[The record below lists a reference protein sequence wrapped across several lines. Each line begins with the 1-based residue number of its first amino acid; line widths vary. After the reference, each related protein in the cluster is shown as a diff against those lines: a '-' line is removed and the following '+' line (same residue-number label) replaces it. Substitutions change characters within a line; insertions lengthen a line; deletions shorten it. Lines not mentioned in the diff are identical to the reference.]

1 MKKKRYLV
9 LADGAVFEG
18 YAFGADCEKTG
29 ELVFA
34 TGMVGYIETLTD
46 PSYCGQIV
54 MQTFP
59 LIGNYGII
67 SEDFEGQPLLHGYVV
82 REYCDYPSNFRSE
95 YDLDTFLKKHS
106 IPGIYGVDTREI
118 TNLIRENG
126 VVNARLCDSVP
137 EQLDDVRTYR
147 VERAVETASTK
158 EIKEYLPENEKKHVV
173 LIDYGAK
180 ANIIRSL
187 VKRGCRVTAVP
198 YNTPYEKILSMK
210 PDGIMLSN
218 GPGDPT
224 DNAYSIEQIKGLLG
238 KVPLFGI
245 CLGHQLTA
253 LADGGRTVKLKY
265 GHRGGNQPCRFTDSK
280 KCYITSQNHGYA
292 VVGDSTKHGKESLVN
307 ANDGTNEG
315 MDYPALHAFT
325 VQFHPEA
332 CAGPLDTAFLF
343 DKFMTL
349 MEEFENAAL

>member
-9 LADGAVFEG
+9 LADGSVFEG
-18 YAFGADCEKTG
+18 YAFGADVEKTG

-59 LIGNYGII
+59 LIGNYGMIP
-67 SEDFEGQPLLHGYVV
+67 EDFEGKPLLHGYVV

-95 YDLDTFLKKHS
+95 YDLDRFLKENG

-118 TNLIRENG
+118 TNLIREKG
-126 VVNARLCDSVP
+126 VVNAILCDSP
-137 EQLDDVRTYR
+137 EQDLNALAAYR
-147 VERAVETASTK
+147 VTDVVKTASTD
-158 EIKEYLPENEKKHVV
+158 EIVEFLPEKEERHVA
-173 LIDYGAK
+173 LIDFGEK
-180 ANIIRSL
+180 NNIVRSL

-198 YNTPYEKILSMK
+198 YDTPAETILAMK

-218 GPGDPT
+218 GPGDPA
-224 DNAYSIEQIKGLLG
+224 DNVYSIEQIRKLLG

-253 LADGGRTVKLKY
+253 LADGGKTVKLKY
-265 GHRGGNQPCRFTDSK
+265 GHRGGNQPCKNLKSGTCF
-280 KCYITSQNHGYA
+280 ITSQNHGYA
-292 VVGDSTKHGKESLVN
+292 VLGDSTVHGVESFIN
-307 ANDGTNEG
+307 ANDKTNEG
-315 MDYPALHAFT
+315 MDYPELNAFT

-332 CAGPLDTAFLF
+332 CSGPLDTDFLF
-343 DKFMTL
+343 DKFIKM
-349 MEEFENAAL
+349 MEEN

>member
-9 LADGAVFEG
+9 LADGSVFEG
-18 YAFGADCEKTG
+18 YAFGADVEKTG

-67 SEDFEGQPLLHGYVV
+67 PEDFEGKPLLHGYVV

-95 YDLDTFLKKHS
+95 YDLDRFLKENG

-118 TNLIRENG
+118 TNLIREKG
-126 VVNARLCDSVP
+126 VVNAILCDSP
-137 EQLDDVRTYR
+137 EQDLSALAAYR
-147 VERAVETASTK
+147 VTDAVKTASTD
-158 EIKEYLPENEKKHVV
+158 EIVEFLPEKEERHVA
-173 LIDYGAK
+173 LIDFGEK
-180 ANIIRSL
+180 NNIVRSL

-198 YNTPYEKILSMK
+198 YDTPAETILAMK

-218 GPGDPT
+218 GPGDPA
-224 DNAYSIEQIKGLLG
+224 DNVYSIEQIRKLLG

-253 LADGGRTVKLKY
+253 LADGGKTVKLKY
-265 GHRGGNQPCRFTDSK
+265 GHRGGNQPCKNLKSGTCF
-280 KCYITSQNHGYA
+280 ITSQNHGYA
-292 VVGDSTKHGKESLVN
+292 VLGDSTEHGVESFIN
-307 ANDGTNEG
+307 ANDKTNEG
-315 MDYPALHAFT
+315 MDYPGLNAFT

-332 CAGPLDTAFLF
+332 CSGPLDTDFLF
-343 DKFMTL
+343 DKFIKM
-349 MEEFENAAL
+349 MEEN

>member
-9 LADGAVFEG
+9 LADGSVFEG
-18 YAFGADCEKTG
+18 YAFGADVEKTG

-67 SEDFEGQPLLHGYVV
+67 PEDFEGKPLLHGYVV

-95 YDLDTFLKKHS
+95 YDLDRFLKENG

-118 TNLIRENG
+118 TNLIREKG
-126 VVNARLCDSVP
+126 VVNAILCDSP
-137 EQLDDVRTYR
+137 EQDLNALAAYR
-147 VERAVETASTK
+147 VTDAVKTASTD
-158 EIKEYLPENEKKHVV
+158 EIVEFLPEKEERHVA
-173 LIDYGAK
+173 LIDFGEK
-180 ANIIRSL
+180 NNIVRSL

-198 YNTPYEKILSMK
+198 YDTPAETILAMK

-218 GPGDPT
+218 GPGDPA
-224 DNAYSIEQIKGLLG
+224 DNVYSIEQIRKLLG
-238 KVPLFGI
+238 KAPLFGI

-253 LADGGRTVKLKY
+253 LADGGKTVKLKY
-265 GHRGGNQPCRFTDSK
+265 GHRGGNQPCKNLKSGTCF
-280 KCYITSQNHGYA
+280 ITSQNHGYA
-292 VVGDSTKHGKESLVN
+292 VLGDSTEHGVESFIN
-307 ANDGTNEG
+307 ANDKTNEG
-315 MDYPALHAFT
+315 MDYPGLNAFT

-332 CAGPLDTAFLF
+332 CSGPLDTDFLF
-343 DKFMTL
+343 DKFIKM
-349 MEEFENAAL
+349 MEEN

>member
-9 LADGAVFEG
+9 LADGSVFEG
-18 YAFGADCEKTG
+18 YAFGADVEKTG

-67 SEDFEGQPLLHGYVV
+67 PEDFEGKPLLHGYVV

-95 YDLDTFLKKHS
+95 YDLDRFLKENG

-118 TNLIRENG
+118 TNLIREKG
-126 VVNARLCDSVP
+126 VVNAILYDSP
-137 EQLDDVRTYR
+137 EQDLNALAAYR
-147 VERAVETASTK
+147 VTDAVKTASTD
-158 EIKEYLPENEKKHVV
+158 EIVEFLPEKEERHVA
-173 LIDYGAK
+173 LIDFGEK
-180 ANIIRSL
+180 NNIVRSL

-198 YNTPYEKILSMK
+198 YDTPAETILAMK

-218 GPGDPT
+218 GPGDPA
-224 DNAYSIEQIKGLLG
+224 DNVYSIEQIRKLLG

-253 LADGGRTVKLKY
+253 LADGGKTVKLKY
-265 GHRGGNQPCRFTDSK
+265 GHRGGNQPCKNLKSGTCF
-280 KCYITSQNHGYA
+280 ITSQNHGYA
-292 VVGDSTKHGKESLVN
+292 VLGDSTVHGVESFIN
-307 ANDGTNEG
+307 ANDKTNEG
-315 MDYPALHAFT
+315 MDYPGLNAFT

-332 CAGPLDTAFLF
+332 CSGPLDTDFLF
-343 DKFMTL
+343 DKFIKM
-349 MEEFENAAL
+349 MEEN

>member
-9 LADGAVFEG
+9 LADGSVFEG
-18 YAFGADCEKTG
+18 YAFGADVEKTG

-59 LIGNYGII
+59 LIGNYGMIP
-67 SEDFEGQPLLHGYVV
+67 EDFEGKPLLHGYVV

-95 YDLDTFLKKHS
+95 YDLDRFLKENG

-118 TNLIRENG
+118 TNLIREKG
-126 VVNARLCDSVP
+126 VVNAVLCDSP
-137 EQLDDVRTYR
+137 GQDLSALAAYR
-147 VERAVETASTK
+147 VTDAVKTASTD
-158 EIKEYLPENEKKHVV
+158 EIVEFLPEKEERHVA
-173 LIDYGAK
+173 LIDFGEK
-180 ANIIRSL
+180 NNIVRSL

-198 YNTPYEKILSMK
+198 YDTPAETILAMK

-218 GPGDPT
+218 GPGDPA
-224 DNAYSIEQIKGLLG
+224 DNVYSIEQIRKLLG

-253 LADGGRTVKLKY
+253 LADGGKTVKLKY
-265 GHRGGNQPCRFTDSK
+265 GHRGGNQPCKNLKSGTCF
-280 KCYITSQNHGYA
+280 ITSQNHGYA
-292 VVGDSTKHGKESLVN
+292 VLGDSTVHGVESFIN
-307 ANDGTNEG
+307 ANDKTNEG
-315 MDYPALHAFT
+315 MDYPGLNAFT

-332 CAGPLDTAFLF
+332 CSGPLDTDFLF
-343 DKFMTL
+343 DKFIKM
-349 MEEFENAAL
+349 MEEN

>member
-9 LADGAVFEG
+9 LADGSVFEG
-18 YAFGADCEKTG
+18 YAFGADVEKTG

-67 SEDFEGQPLLHGYVV
+67 PEDFEGKPLLHGYVV

-95 YDLDTFLKKHS
+95 YDLDRFLKENG

-118 TNLIRENG
+118 TNLIREKG
-126 VVNARLCDSVP
+126 VVNAILCDSP
-137 EQLDDVRTYR
+137 EQDLNALAAYR
-147 VERAVETASTK
+147 VTDAVKTASTD
-158 EIKEYLPENEKKHVV
+158 EIVEFLPEKEERHVA
-173 LIDYGAK
+173 LIDFGEK
-180 ANIIRSL
+180 NNIVRSL

-198 YNTPYEKILSMK
+198 YDTPAETILAMK

-218 GPGDPT
+218 GPGDPA
-224 DNAYSIEQIKGLLG
+224 DNVYSIEQIRKLLG

-253 LADGGRTVKLKY
+253 LADGGKTVKLKY
-265 GHRGGNQPCRFTDSK
+265 GHRGGNQPCKNLKSGTCF
-280 KCYITSQNHGYA
+280 ITSQNHGYA
-292 VVGDSTKHGKESLVN
+292 VLGDSTVHGVESFIN
-307 ANDGTNEG
+307 ANDKTNEG
-315 MDYPALHAFT
+315 MDYPGLNAFT

-332 CAGPLDTAFLF
+332 CSGPLDTDFLF
-343 DKFMTL
+343 DKFIKM
-349 MEEFENAAL
+349 MEEN

>member
-9 LADGAVFEG
+9 LADGSVFEG
-18 YAFGADCEKTG
+18 YAFGADVEKTG

-67 SEDFEGQPLLHGYVV
+67 PEDFEGKPLLHGYVV

-95 YDLDTFLKKHS
+95 YDLDRFLKENG

-118 TNLIRENG
+118 TNLIREKG
-126 VVNARLCDSVP
+126 VVNAILCDSP
-137 EQLDDVRTYR
+137 EQDFSALAAYR
-147 VERAVETASTK
+147 VTDAVKTASTD
-158 EIKEYLPENEKKHVV
+158 EIVEFLPEKEERHVA
-173 LIDYGAK
+173 LIDFGEK
-180 ANIIRSL
+180 NNIVRSL

-198 YNTPYEKILSMK
+198 YDTPAETILAMK

-218 GPGDPT
+218 GPGDPA
-224 DNAYSIEQIKGLLG
+224 DNVYSIEQLKKLLG

-253 LADGGRTVKLKY
+253 LADGGKTVKLKY
-265 GHRGGNQPCRFTDSK
+265 GHRGGNQPCKNLKSGTCF
-280 KCYITSQNHGYA
+280 ITSQNHGYA
-292 VVGDSTKHGKESLVN
+292 VLGDSTVHGVESFIN
-307 ANDGTNEG
+307 ANDKTNEG
-315 MDYPALHAFT
+315 MDYPGLNAFT

-332 CAGPLDTAFLF
+332 CSGPLDTDFLF
-343 DKFMTL
+343 DRFIKM
-349 MEEFENAAL
+349 MEENANAAL

>member
-9 LADGAVFEG
+9 LADGSVFEG
-18 YAFGADCEKTG
+18 YAFGADVEKTG

-67 SEDFEGQPLLHGYVV
+67 PEDFEGKPLLHGYVV

-95 YDLDTFLKKHS
+95 YDLDRFLKENG

-118 TNLIRENG
+118 TNLIREKG
-126 VVNARLCDSVP
+126 VVNAVLCDSP
-137 EQLDDVRTYR
+137 GQDLSALAAYR
-147 VERAVETASTK
+147 VTDAVKTASTD
-158 EIKEYLPENEKKHVV
+158 EIVEFLPEKEERHVA
-173 LIDYGAK
+173 LIDFGEK
-180 ANIIRSL
+180 NNIVRSL

-198 YNTPYEKILSMK
+198 YDTPAETILAMK

-218 GPGDPT
+218 GPGDPA
-224 DNAYSIEQIKGLLG
+224 DNVYSIEQIRKLLG

-253 LADGGRTVKLKY
+253 LADGGKTVKLKY
-265 GHRGGNQPCRFTDSK
+265 GHRGGNQPCKNLKSGTCF
-280 KCYITSQNHGYA
+280 ITSQNHGYA
-292 VVGDSTKHGKESLVN
+292 VLGDSTVHGVESFIN
-307 ANDGTNEG
+307 ANDKTNEG
-315 MDYPALHAFT
+315 MDYPGLNAFT

-332 CAGPLDTAFLF
+332 CSGPLDTDFLF
-343 DKFMTL
+343 DKFIKM
-349 MEEFENAAL
+349 MEEN

>member
-9 LADGAVFEG
+9 LADGSVFEG
-18 YAFGADCEKTG
+18 YAFGADVEKTG

-59 LIGNYGII
+59 LIGNYGMIP
-67 SEDFEGQPLLHGYVV
+67 EDFEGKPLLHGYVV

-95 YDLDTFLKKHS
+95 YDLDRFLKENG

-118 TNLIRENG
+118 TNLIREKG
-126 VVNARLCDSVP
+126 VVNAVLCDSP
-137 EQLDDVRTYR
+137 GQDLSALAAYR
-147 VERAVETASTK
+147 VTDAVKTASTD
-158 EIKEYLPENEKKHVV
+158 EIVEFLPEKEERHVA
-173 LIDYGAK
+173 LIDFGEK
-180 ANIIRSL
+180 NNIVRSL

-198 YNTPYEKILSMK
+198 YDTPAETILAMK

-218 GPGDPT
+218 GPGDPA
-224 DNAYSIEQIKGLLG
+224 DNVYSIEQIRKLLG
-238 KVPLFGI
+238 KAPLFGI

-253 LADGGRTVKLKY
+253 LADGGKTVKLKY
-265 GHRGGNQPCRFTDSK
+265 GHRGGNQPCKNLKSGTCF
-280 KCYITSQNHGYA
+280 ITSQNHGYA
-292 VVGDSTKHGKESLVN
+292 VLGDSTEHGVESFIN
-307 ANDGTNEG
+307 ANDKTNEG
-315 MDYPALHAFT
+315 MDYPGLNAFT

-332 CAGPLDTAFLF
+332 CSGPLDTDFLF
-343 DKFMTL
+343 DKFIKM
-349 MEEFENAAL
+349 MEEN

>member
-9 LADGAVFEG
+9 LADGSVFDG
-18 YAFGADCEKTG
+18 YAFGADVEKTG

-59 LIGNYGII
+59 LIGNYGMIP
-67 SEDFEGQPLLHGYVV
+67 EDFEGKPLLHGYVV

-95 YDLDTFLKKHS
+95 YDLDRFLKENG

-118 TNLIRENG
+118 TNLIREKG
-126 VVNARLCDSVP
+126 VVNAVLCDSP
-137 EQLDDVRTYR
+137 GQDLSALAAYR
-147 VERAVETASTK
+147 VTDAVKTASTD
-158 EIKEYLPENEKKHVV
+158 EIVEFLPEKEERHVA
-173 LIDYGAK
+173 LIDFGEK
-180 ANIIRSL
+180 NNIVRSL

-198 YNTPYEKILSMK
+198 YDTPAETILAMK

-218 GPGDPT
+218 GPGDPA
-224 DNAYSIEQIKGLLG
+224 DNVYSIKQIRKLLG
-238 KVPLFGI
+238 KAPLFGI

-253 LADGGRTVKLKY
+253 LADGGKTVKLKY
-265 GHRGGNQPCRFTDSK
+265 GHRGGNQPCKNLKSGTCF
-280 KCYITSQNHGYA
+280 ITSQNHGYA
-292 VVGDSTKHGKESLVN
+292 VLGDSTEHGVESFIN
-307 ANDGTNEG
+307 ANDKTNEG
-315 MDYPALHAFT
+315 MDYPGLNAFT

-332 CAGPLDTAFLF
+332 CSGPLDTDFLF
-343 DKFMTL
+343 DKFIKM
-349 MEEFENAAL
+349 MEEN

>member
-9 LADGAVFEG
+9 LADGSVFEG
-18 YAFGADCEKTG
+18 FAFGADCEKTG

-34 TGMVGYIETLTD
+34 TGMEGYIETLTD

-67 SEDFEGQPLLHGYVV
+67 REDFEGKPLLHGYVV
-82 REYCDYPSNFRSE
+82 REYCDYPSNFRCE
-95 YDLDTFLKKHS
+95 YELDRFLKENG

-118 TNLIRENG
+118 TNLIREKG
-126 VVNARLCDSVP
+126 VVNAVLCDSP
-137 EQLDDVRTYR
+137 GQDLAMLREYR
-147 VERAVETASTK
+147 VTDAVKTASTK
-158 EIKEYLPENEKKHVV
+158 EITDFPPEKEEKHVV

-180 ANIIRSL
+180 MNIIRSL

-198 YNTPYEKILSMK
+198 YDTPAETILGMN

-218 GPGDPT
+218 GPGDPA
-224 DNAYSIEQIKGLLG
+224 DNVYSIEQLKKLLG

-253 LADGGRTVKLKY
+253 LADGGKTVKLKY
-265 GHRGGNQPCRFTDSK
+265 GHRGGNQPCKNVASG

-292 VVGDSTKHGKESLVN
+292 VLGDSTVHGVESFIN
-307 ANDGTNEG
+307 ANDKTNEG
-315 MDYPALHAFT
+315 MDYPELNTFT

-332 CAGPLDTAFLF
+332 CSGPLDTDFLF
-343 DKFMTL
+343 DKFIKM
-349 MEEFENAAL
+349 MEEN

>member
-1 MKKKRYLV
+1 MKMRKKRYLV
-9 LADGAVFEG
+9 LADGTVFEG
-18 YAFGADCEKTG
+18 FAFGADIEKTG

-34 TGMVGYIETLTD
+34 TGMEGYIETLTD

-67 SEDFEGQPLLHGYVV
+67 PEDFEGKPLLHGYVV
-82 REYCDYPSNFRSE
+82 REYCDYPSNFRCE
-95 YDLDTFLKKHS
+95 YELDRFLKENG

-118 TNLIRENG
+118 TNLIREKG
-126 VVNARLCDSVP
+126 VVNALICGNP
-137 EQLDDVRTYR
+137 EQDLNKLQAYKVTD
-147 VERAVETASTK
+147 AVKIASTK
-158 EIKEYLPENEKKHVV
+158 EITEYLPEKVGRHVV

-180 ANIIRSL
+180 MNIIRSL

-198 YNTPYEKILSMK
+198 YNTPAQTILGMN

-218 GPGDPT
+218 GPGDPA
-224 DNAYSIEQIKGLLG
+224 DNVYSIEQLRKLLG

-253 LADGGRTVKLKY
+253 LADGGKTVKLKY
-265 GHRGGNQPCRFTDSK
+265 GHRGGNQPCKNVSTG

-292 VVGDSTKHGKESLVN
+292 VLGDSTVHGVESFIN
-307 ANDGTNEG
+307 ANDKTNEG
-315 MDYPALHAFT
+315 MDYPELNAFT

-332 CAGPLDTAFLF
+332 CSGPLDTDFLF
-343 DKFMTL
+343 DKFIKM
-349 MEEFENAAL
+349 MEEN

>member
-9 LADGAVFEG
+9 LADGSVFEG
-18 YAFGADCEKTG
+18 YAFGADVEKTG

-59 LIGNYGII
+59 LIVNYGMIP
-67 SEDFEGQPLLHGYVV
+67 EDFEGKPLLHGYVV

-95 YDLDTFLKKHS
+95 YDLDRFLKENG

-118 TNLIRENG
+118 TNLIREKG
-126 VVNARLCDSVP
+126 VVNAVLCDSP
-137 EQLDDVRTYR
+137 GQDLSALAAYR
-147 VERAVETASTK
+147 VTDAVKTASTD
-158 EIKEYLPENEKKHVV
+158 EIVEFLPEKEERHVA
-173 LIDYGAK
+173 LIDFGEK
-180 ANIIRSL
+180 NNIVRSL

-198 YNTPYEKILSMK
+198 YDTPAETILAMK

-218 GPGDPT
+218 GPGDPA
-224 DNAYSIEQIKGLLG
+224 DNVYSIEQIRKLLG
-238 KVPLFGI
+238 KAPLFGI

-253 LADGGRTVKLKY
+253 LADGGKTVKLKY
-265 GHRGGNQPCRFTDSK
+265 GHRGGNQPCKNLKSGTCF
-280 KCYITSQNHGYA
+280 ITSQNHGYA
-292 VVGDSTKHGKESLVN
+292 VLGDSTEHGVESFIN
-307 ANDGTNEG
+307 ANDKTNEG
-315 MDYPALHAFT
+315 MDYPGLNAFT

-332 CAGPLDTAFLF
+332 CSGPLDTDFLF
-343 DKFMTL
+343 DKFIKM
-349 MEEFENAAL
+349 MEEN

>member
-9 LADGAVFEG
+9 LADGSVFEG
-18 YAFGADCEKTG
+18 FAFGADVEKTG

-59 LIGNYGII
+59 LIGNYGMIPG
-67 SEDFEGQPLLHGYVV
+67 DFEGKPLLHGYVV

-95 YDLDTFLKKHS
+95 YDLDRFLKENG

-118 TNLIRENG
+118 TNLIREKG
-126 VVNARLCDSVP
+126 VVNAILCDSP
-137 EQLDDVRTYR
+137 EQDLSALAAYR
-147 VERAVETASTK
+147 VTDAVKTASTD
-158 EIKEYLPENEKKHVV
+158 EIVEFLPEKEERHVA
-173 LIDYGAK
+173 LIDFGEK
-180 ANIIRSL
+180 NNIVRSL

-198 YNTPYEKILSMK
+198 YDTPAETILAMK

-218 GPGDPT
+218 GPGDPA
-224 DNAYSIEQIKGLLG
+224 DNVYSIEQIRKLLG

-253 LADGGRTVKLKY
+253 LADGGKTVKLKY
-265 GHRGGNQPCRFTDSK
+265 GHRGGNQPCKNLKSGTCF
-280 KCYITSQNHGYA
+280 ITSQNHGYA
-292 VVGDSTKHGKESLVN
+292 VLGDSTVHGVESFIN
-307 ANDGTNEG
+307 ANDKTNEG
-315 MDYPALHAFT
+315 MDYPELNAFT

-332 CAGPLDTAFLF
+332 CSGPLDTDFLF
-343 DKFMTL
+343 DKFIKM
-349 MEEFENAAL
+349 MEEN

>member
-9 LADGAVFEG
+9 LADGSVFEG
-18 YAFGADCEKTG
+18 YAFGADVEKTG

-67 SEDFEGQPLLHGYVV
+67 PEDFEGKPLLHGYVV

-95 YDLDTFLKKHS
+95 YDLDRFLKENG

-118 TNLIRENG
+118 TNLIREKG
-126 VVNARLCDSVP
+126 VVNAILCDSP
-137 EQLDDVRTYR
+137 EQDLSALAAYR
-147 VERAVETASTK
+147 VTDAVKTASTD
-158 EIKEYLPENEKKHVV
+158 EIVEFLPEKEERHVA
-173 LIDYGAK
+173 LIDFGEK
-180 ANIIRSL
+180 NNIVRSL

-198 YNTPYEKILSMK
+198 YDTPAETILAMK

-218 GPGDPT
+218 GPGDPA
-224 DNAYSIEQIKGLLG
+224 DNVYSIEQIRKLLG

-253 LADGGRTVKLKY
+253 LADGGKTVKLKY
-265 GHRGGNQPCRFTDSK
+265 GHRGGNQPCKNLKSGTCF
-280 KCYITSQNHGYA
+280 ITSQNHGYA
-292 VVGDSTKHGKESLVN
+292 VLGDSTVHGVESFIN
-307 ANDGTNEG
+307 ANDKTNEG
-315 MDYPALHAFT
+315 MDYPGLNAFT

-332 CAGPLDTAFLF
+332 CSGPLDTDFLF
-343 DKFMTL
+343 DKFIKM
-349 MEEFENAAL
+349 MEEN

>member
-9 LADGAVFEG
+9 LADGSVFEG
-18 YAFGADCEKTG
+18 FAFGADCEKTG

-34 TGMVGYIETLTD
+34 TGMEGYIETLTD

-67 SEDFEGQPLLHGYVV
+67 REDFEGKPLLHGYVV
-82 REYCDYPSNFRSE
+82 REYCDYPSNFRCE
-95 YDLDTFLKKHS
+95 YELDRFLKENG

-118 TNLIRENG
+118 TNLIREKG
-126 VVNARLCDSVP
+126 VVNAVLCDSP
-137 EQLDDVRTYR
+137 GQDLAMLREYR
-147 VERAVETASTK
+147 VTDAVKTASTK
-158 EIKEYLPENEKKHVV
+158 ENTDFPPEKEEKHVV

-180 ANIIRSL
+180 MNIIRSL

-198 YNTPYEKILSMK
+198 YDTPAETILGMN

-218 GPGDPT
+218 GPGDPA
-224 DNAYSIEQIKGLLG
+224 DNVYSIEQLKKLLG

-253 LADGGRTVKLKY
+253 LADGGKTVKLKY
-265 GHRGGNQPCRFTDSK
+265 GHRGGNQPCKNVASG

-292 VVGDSTKHGKESLVN
+292 VLGDSTVHGVESFIN
-307 ANDGTNEG
+307 ANDKTNEG
-315 MDYPALHAFT
+315 MDYPELNAFT

-332 CAGPLDTAFLF
+332 CSGPLDTDFLF
-343 DKFMTL
+343 DKFIKM
-349 MEEFENAAL
+349 MEEN

>member
-9 LADGAVFEG
+9 LADGSVFEG
-18 YAFGADCEKTG
+18 YAFGADVEKTG

-67 SEDFEGQPLLHGYVV
+67 PEDFEGKPLLHGYVV

-95 YDLDTFLKKHS
+95 YDLDRFLKENG

-118 TNLIRENG
+118 TNMIREKG
-126 VVNARLCDSVP
+126 VVNAILCDSP
-137 EQLDDVRTYR
+137 EQDLSALAAYR
-147 VERAVETASTK
+147 VTDAVKTASTD
-158 EIKEYLPENEKKHVV
+158 EIVEFLPEKEERHVA
-173 LIDYGAK
+173 LIDFGEK
-180 ANIIRSL
+180 NNIVRSL

-198 YNTPYEKILSMK
+198 YDTPAETILAMK

-218 GPGDPT
+218 GPGDPA
-224 DNAYSIEQIKGLLG
+224 DNVYSIEQIRKLLG

-253 LADGGRTVKLKY
+253 LADGGKTVKLKY
-265 GHRGGNQPCRFTDSK
+265 GHRGGNQPCKNLKSGTCF
-280 KCYITSQNHGYA
+280 ITSQNHGYA
-292 VVGDSTKHGKESLVN
+292 VLGDSTVHGVESFIN
-307 ANDGTNEG
+307 ANDKTNEG
-315 MDYPALHAFT
+315 MDYPGLNAFT

-332 CAGPLDTAFLF
+332 CSGPLDTDFLF
-343 DKFMTL
+343 DKFIKM
-349 MEEFENAAL
+349 MEEN